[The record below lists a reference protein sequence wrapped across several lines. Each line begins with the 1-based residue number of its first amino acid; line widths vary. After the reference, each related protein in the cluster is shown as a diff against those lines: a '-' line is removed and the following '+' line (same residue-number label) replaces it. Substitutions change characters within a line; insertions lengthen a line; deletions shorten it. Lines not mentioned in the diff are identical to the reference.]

1 MVNVSATEE
10 GEGVVVVPRG
20 ELEPWE
26 RKEGPK
32 GRRGVNYW
40 ECRDHATLICWDS
53 VAFLCRR
60 WSELNS

>member
-1 MVNVSATEE
+1 MCRRHLLDLVCRFESKDEQLSCNCGCRGCRGVVNVSATEE

-32 GRRGVNYW
+32 
-40 ECRDHATLICWDS
+40 
-53 VAFLCRR
+53 
-60 WSELNS
+60 